1 MKRQSELTNVLHM
14 GIASLWFLVT
24 LLVEVGLSFN
34 PAEAQPFL
42 YVTNS
47 LSATVSVIDTN
58 PSSPH
63 YNKVVS
69 TITGPGVVKV
79 PGPPHTLNSMSSPF
93 FIAITPDGTRGYVS
107 NISSDTIS
115 VIDTDPASTDFN
127 KVVSTIETPVH
138 PAVIAITPDGTR
150 AYVTIAASDT
160 ISVID
165 TDPASTDFNKV
176 VSTIETPVHPQVIAI
191 TPDGTRAY
199 VTIAASDT
207 ISVIDTDPASTDFN
221 KVVSTIE
228 VGRASIFVAI
238 TPDGTR
244 AYLTNRW
251 DGTVSVIDTDPNSPD
266 FNKVVSII
274 DAGREPFG
282 INITPDGTRAYV
294 TFFYC
299 TYTLT
304 RECRSGVQ
312 VIDTETDTVIDTIE
326 DLGMFAYII
335 AFTPDGTRAYLAPY
349 KSPVKVIDTSDNS
362 VVDTIKMDR
371 GPFGPYGPYWAA
383 IAPSVDTDS
392 YSAAFEKRRRK
403 TPWQ

>member
-93 FIAITPDGTRGYVS
+93 F
-107 NISSDTIS
+107 
-115 VIDTDPASTDFN
+115 
-127 KVVSTIETPVH
+127 
-138 PAVIAITPDGTR
+138 
-150 AYVTIAASDT
+150 
-160 ISVID
+160 
-165 TDPASTDFNKV
+165 
-176 VSTIETPVHPQVIAI
+176 IAI